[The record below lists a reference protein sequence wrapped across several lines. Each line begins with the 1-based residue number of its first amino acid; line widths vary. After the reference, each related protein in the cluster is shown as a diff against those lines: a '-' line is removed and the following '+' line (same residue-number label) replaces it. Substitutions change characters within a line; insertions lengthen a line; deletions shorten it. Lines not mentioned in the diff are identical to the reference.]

1 MGARDLDPTIV
12 AIFGQPPAHI
22 NLAVSQHYCCGP
34 SVHRATGRAKSFST
48 GRLADSGVPGFRRS
62 HGRPKSSRQYIGRWK
77 TRVGSISGGY
87 IKHLQGGVCA
97 ILFKRIRLLTRQILF
112 TYTFMYAAGCSAYKL
127 SILFFYRR
135 VFVVVHQPLSLR
147 LSILFGFLLALSYP
161 VIVWVA
167 MGNCCRPLSY
177 FWNQFLGASGTC
189 IDTDTFFLATGIIN
203 MVNDIIILLIP
214 FRQIAKLQMNRRKK
228 IAVCLI
234 LALGGF
240 VCVASAVRIY
250 VLYRFTQA
258 RDITW
263 MMGPLFIWSSIEPSV
278 AIVCACLPH
287 LGPLV
292 RLTRIRILSS
302 QGSKGNHMPFT
313 GSPWQ
318 SSRRHEGRTHW
329 QAGIQLSPPRHV
341 RALSSTCGVAEDEV
355 GLAVHGTADTTAQHT
370 PSLRSTSEC
379 PIPDHSIVVR
389 SSLEQTVSY
398 R

>member
-1 MGARDLDPTIV
+1 DLDPTIV

-22 NLAVSQHYCCGP
+22 NLAVSQVRRDNAAVV
-34 SVHRATGRAKSFST
+34 SLLVLSITAVVLRFIA
-48 GRLADSGVPGFRRS
+48 RLAVRNPFRLDDWLILVSLVREQHVSIRDS
-62 HGRPKSSRQYIGRWK
+62 SSSSTLGAGKHVWAVSLADISSIFK
-77 TRVGSISGGY
+77 VG
-87 IKHLQGGVCA
+87 QV
-97 ILFKRIRLLTRQILF
+97 LF

-189 IDTDTFFLATGIIN
+189 VDTDTFFLATGIIN

-292 RLTRIRILSS
+292 RLTR
-302 QGSKGNHMPFT
+302 
-313 GSPWQ
+313 
-318 SSRRHEGRTHW
+318 
-329 QAGIQLSPPRHV
+329 
-341 RALSSTCGVAEDEV
+341 
-355 GLAVHGTADTTAQHT
+355 
-370 PSLRSTSEC
+370 
-379 PIPDHSIVVR
+379 
-389 SSLEQTVSY
+389 
-398 R
+398 

>member
-1 MGARDLDPTIV
+1 MACERVLSPVWNT
-12 AIFGQPPAHI
+12 P
-22 NLAVSQHYCCGP
+22 N
-34 SVHRATGRAKSFST
+34 VH
-48 GRLADSGVPGFRRS
+48 
-62 HGRPKSSRQYIGRWK
+62 
-77 TRVGSISGGY
+77 
-87 IKHLQGGVCA
+87 
-97 ILFKRIRLLTRQILF
+97 
-112 TYTFMYAAGCSAYKL
+112 CS
-127 SILFFYRR
+127 
-135 VFVVVHQPLSLR
+135 
-147 LSILFGFLLALSYP
+147 
-161 VIVWVA
+161 
-167 MGNCCRPLSY
+167 
-177 FWNQFLGASGTC
+177 
-189 IDTDTFFLATGIIN
+189 
-203 MVNDIIILLIP
+203 
-214 FRQIAKLQMNRRKK
+214 
-228 IAVCLI
+228 
-234 LALGGF
+234 

-250 VLYRFTQA
+250 VLYQFTQA

-292 RLTRIRILSS
+292 RLTRIRILSG
-302 QGSKGNHMPFT
+302 QGSKGNHRPFI

-318 SSRRHEGRTHW
+318 SSRRHEGQTHW

-355 GLAVHGTADTTAQHT
+355 GLAVHGTADMTAQHT

>member
-22 NLAVSQHYCCGP
+22 NLAVSQVRRDNAAVV
-34 SVHRATGRAKSFST
+34 SLLVLSIIAVVLRFIA
-48 GRLADSGVPGFRRS
+48 RLAVRNPFRLDDWLILVS
-62 HGRPKSSRQYIGRWK
+62 LVFVAATAGLSLAGSTLGAGKHVWAVSLGDISSI
-77 TRVGSISGGY
+77 
-87 IKHLQGGVCA
+87 
-97 ILFKRIRLLTRQILF
+97 FKILF

-318 SSRRHEGRTHW
+318 PSRRHEGRTHW

>member
-22 NLAVSQHYCCGP
+22 NLAVSQVRQDNAAVV
-34 SVHRATGRAKSFST
+34 SLLVLSIIAVVLRFIV
-48 GRLADSGVPGFRRS
+48 RLAVRNPFRLDDWLILVSLVREQHVSVFVAATAGLSLAGSTLGAGKQVWAVSLADISSIFKVGFVRYF
-62 HGRPKSSRQYIGRWK
+62 SS
-77 TRVGSISGGY
+77 V
-87 IKHLQGGVCA
+87 
-97 ILFKRIRLLTRQILF
+97 
-112 TYTFMYAAGCSAYKL
+112 SAYKL

-203 MVNDIIILLIP
+203 MCQRHYNSVHPLSTDSKAADKPPKKKLL
-214 FRQIAKLQMNRRKK
+214 
-228 IAVCLI
+228 
-234 LALGGF
+234 

-250 VLYRFTQA
+250 VLYRCTQA

-263 MMGPLFIWSSIEPSV
+263 MMGPLFIWSTIEPSV

-318 SSRRHEGRTHW
+318 SSCRHEGRTHW

-355 GLAVHGTADTTAQHT
+355 GLAIHGTADTTAQHT

-389 SSLEQTVSY
+389 SSLGQTVSY

>member
-1 MGARDLDPTIV
+1 MGTRDLDPTIV

-22 NLAVSQHYCCGP
+22 NLAVSQVRRDNAAVV
-34 SVHRATGRAKSFST
+34 SLLVLSITAVVLRFIA
-48 GRLADSGVPGFRRS
+48 RLAVRNPFRLDDWLILVS
-62 HGRPKSSRQYIGRWK
+62 LVFVAATAGLSLAGSTLGAGKHVWAVSLADISSI
-77 TRVGSISGGY
+77 
-87 IKHLQGGVCA
+87 
-97 ILFKRIRLLTRQILF
+97 FKVLF

-189 IDTDTFFLATGIIN
+189 VDTDTFFLATGIIN

-250 VLYRFTQA
+250 VLYQFT
-258 RDITW
+258 
-263 MMGPLFIWSSIEPSV
+263 
-278 AIVCACLPH
+278 
-287 LGPLV
+287 
-292 RLTRIRILSS
+292 
-302 QGSKGNHMPFT
+302 
-313 GSPWQ
+313 
-318 SSRRHEGRTHW
+318 
-329 QAGIQLSPPRHV
+329 
-341 RALSSTCGVAEDEV
+341 
-355 GLAVHGTADTTAQHT
+355 
-370 PSLRSTSEC
+370 
-379 PIPDHSIVVR
+379 
-389 SSLEQTVSY
+389 
-398 R
+398 

>member
-1 MGARDLDPTIV
+1 MHIRDLEPSIV
-12 AIFGQPPAHI
+12 AVFGQPPADIDLANSQVHRDNAAVI
-22 NLAVSQHYCCGP
+22 ILLVLGIIAVGLRFIARLAVRNPFRLDDWLIMVSL
-34 SVHRATGRAKSFST
+34 VFVAATAGLSLAGGAFGAGKHVWAAS
-48 GRLADSGVPGFRRS
+48 LADVST
-62 HGRPKSSRQYIGRWK
+62 I
-77 TRVGSISGGY
+77 
-87 IKHLQGGVCA
+87 
-97 ILFKRIRLLTRQILF
+97 FKILF

-135 VFVVVHQPLSLR
+135 IFVAVHQPLSLR
-147 LSILFGFLLALSYP
+147 ISVLFGFVLALSYP

-167 MGNCCRPLSY
+167 MGNCCKPLSY
-177 FWNQFLGASGTC
+177 FWNQFQGASGTC

-203 MVNDIIILLIP
+203 MINDIIILIIP
-214 FRQIAKLQMNRRKK
+214 FPQIAKLQMNRRKK

-234 LALGGF
+234 LALGSF

-258 RDITW
+258 HDITW

-287 LGPLV
+287 LGPLA

-302 QGSKGNHMPFT
+302 QGSKGNQFPFS
-313 GSPWQ
+313 GQP
-318 SSRRHEGRTHW
+318 GR
-329 QAGIQLSPPRHV
+329 V
-341 RALSSTCGVAEDEV
+341 RTLTSTCEVAEDEV
-355 GLAVHGTADTTAQHT
+355 GLANLGTDDTTAQHT
-370 PSLRSTSEC
+370 PSLRSTSGC

-389 SSLEQTVSY
+389 SSLEQSVSY

>member
-22 NLAVSQHYCCGP
+22 NLAVSQVRRDNAAVV
-34 SVHRATGRAKSFST
+34 SLLVLSIIAVVLRFIA
-48 GRLADSGVPGFRRS
+48 RLAVRNPFRLDDWLILVS
-62 HGRPKSSRQYIGRWK
+62 LVFVAATAGLSLAGSTLGAGKHVWAVSLGDISSI
-77 TRVGSISGGY
+77 
-87 IKHLQGGVCA
+87 
-97 ILFKRIRLLTRQILF
+97 FKILF
-112 TYTFMYAAGCSAYKL
+112 TYTYMYAAGCSAYKL

-240 VCVASAVRIY
+240 AVRIY